1 MMHNAENMD
10 DNALA
15 LLGRARAY
23 CASAEQC
30 TPAVRR
36 KLRDWGADADTADM
50 VVDRLCEEG
59 YIDDARYA
67 RAYCESKMLRSGW
80 GRMKVVY
87 QLRQKHL
94 PREAIEAGMEA
105 VDEEVYMSVLKE
117 AAAKKV
123 ATIRDTDPVVRRR
136 KLVSFLAQRG
146 YIIDEINEI
155 IKTIKFQP

>member
-1 MMHNAENMD
+1 MDCAGNMD
-10 DNALA
+10 DR
-15 LLGRARAY
+15 LLSLLERARAY
-23 CASAEQC
+23 CASSEQC
-30 TPAVRR
+30 SSAVRH
-36 KLRDWGADADTADM
+36 KLRDWGGEATDADTVIA
-50 VVDRLCEEG
+50 RLKEEG

-123 ATIRDTDPVVRRR
+123 ATIRDTDPAVRRR

>member
-1 MMHNAENMD
+1 MDCAGNMD
-10 DNALA
+10 DR
-15 LLGRARAY
+15 LLSLLERARAY
-23 CASAEQC
+23 CASSEQC
-30 TPAVRR
+30 SSAVRQ
-36 KLRDWGADADTADM
+36 KLRDWGGEATDADTVIA
-50 VVDRLCEEG
+50 RLKEEG

-123 ATIRDTDPVVRRR
+123 ATIRDTDPAVRRR